1 MGGGG
6 GGAVVGGGG
15 GGYVVFFLPTV
26 PRVDGDVQG
35 LEVNRVVVFGGY
47 KSLSDDLSG

>member
-1 MGGGG
+1 MVEGG
-6 GGAVVGGGG
+6 VEVGGRWCSSS
-15 GGYVVFFLPTV
+15 PRV
-26 PRVDGDVQG
+26 PGVDGDVQG